1 MKVIIDRFEEDLAVV
16 ELDEKMYNVPR
27 ALFPEAQEGDTVE
40 ITVLGKIQHE
50 DSEEPHAVFERLR
63 KKRRGKKAKEKQS
76 DDVPTAADK
85 ETEKG
90 AEAE

>member
-1 MKVIIDRFEEDLAVV
+1 MKIIIDRFEEDFAVV

-50 DSEEPHAVFERLR
+50 DKEEPHAIFERLR
-63 KKRRGKKAKEKQS
+63 KKRREKKAKEKQTN
-76 DDVPTAADK
+76 DTPTSADADI
-85 ETEKG
+85 EKG
-90 AEAE
+90 A